1 MTICGVHADINR
13 VIVKGNNV
21 SDLIAADVFN
31 NNFNT
36 CVDIKF
42 SKLEDNWKTY
52 SGLTF
57 AKGRIR
63 LRPRTKFNIRAL
75 VQ

>member
-1 MTICGVHADINR
+1 MTICGVHADTNG

-52 SGLTF
+52 SGLTV
-57 AKGRIR
+57 AEGCIS
-63 LRPRTKFNIRAL
+63 LRPRTKVNIREFI
-75 VQ
+75 